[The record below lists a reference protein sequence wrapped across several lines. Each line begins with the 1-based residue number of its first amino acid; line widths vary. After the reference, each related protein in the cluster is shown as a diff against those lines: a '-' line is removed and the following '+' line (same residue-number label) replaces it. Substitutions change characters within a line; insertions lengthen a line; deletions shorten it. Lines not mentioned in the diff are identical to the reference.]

1 MSVAVARNPS
11 ASAASRPIG
20 YGKEMTLGTKL
31 AGKKALVTGAGSGIG
46 EAMVTL
52 FATEG
57 AKVAVVDWDLA
68 AAERVA
74 ATIRG
79 AGGEAIALRA
89 DVSQGGDA
97 EHMIAQTVERLGG
110 LDVLCNNAG
119 IGVAAVC
126 HETSEE
132 DWDRTMAIDLKGVF
146 LGSKYAI
153 PHFLSQGSGVIC
165 NTSSVAGQVGVN
177 NRAAY
182 CAAKAGV
189 LGLTKS
195 IAIDYAERGIRCNAL
210 LPGTVESPWIG
221 KILAQQADP
230 EAQRRLMQA
239 RQPIGRMGRPD
250 EIARAAL
257 YLCSDDS
264 SFVTGSGLV
273 IDGGLTA
280 R

>member
-1 MSVAVARNPS
+1 MGKLTGKVAL
-11 ASAASRPIG
+11 I
-20 YGKEMTLGTKL
+20 
-31 AGKKALVTGAGSGIG
+31 TGAGSGIG
-46 EAMVTL
+46 EAMARL
-52 FATEG
+52 FAEEG
-57 AKVAVVDWDLA
+57 ASVVLSDVDDAAGMLVAGH
-68 AAERVA
+68 
-74 ATIRG
+74 T
-79 AGGEAIALRA
+79 GGLFVGA
-89 DVSQGGDA
+89 DVSRADDA
-97 EHMIAQTVERLGG
+97 RAMVAFAVERCGRI
-110 LDVLCNNAG
+110 DVLCNNAG

-132 DWDRTMAIDLKGVF
+132 DWDRVMAVDLKGVF

-153 PHFLSQGSGVIC
+153 PHMLEQGGGVIC
-165 NTSSVAGQVGVN
+165 NTSSVAGQVGVL

-210 LPGTVESPWIG
+210 LPGTVDSPWIG
-221 KILAQQADP
+221 KIIAQQEDP
-230 EAQRRLMQA
+230 EAQRALMEA
-239 RQPIGRMGRPD
+239 RQPIGRMGRPE

-264 SFVTGSGLV
+264 RYVTGTGLV